1 MSIQVAFIGVP
12 TSRYM
17 VDGLSFQMFLQ
28 TVDQW
33 AGLPQS
39 STIGCLQRGVQVFK
53 IFKML

>member
-53 IFKML
+53 ML